1 MLKLGLLVA
10 NGGKWNDEQLWSA
23 KFIRKAVSPIYTNK
37 VGHTYGYFWWGSE
50 MEINGKKHRC
60 ISARGAGG
68 QFIFIL
74 PTLDL
79 VVVVTSHNK
88 EKAMRYPFD
97 LLKGVVLPAFA
108 SE

>member
-1 MLKLGLLVA
+1 MLVKH
-10 NGGKWNDEQLWSA
+10 S
-23 KFIRKAVSPIYTNK
+23 T
-37 VGHTYGYFWWGSE
+37 GYFWWGSE
-50 MEINGKKHRC
+50 IRISGKEYHC

-74 PTLDL
+74 PTIDL

-97 LLKGVVLPAFA
+97 LLTETILPSFA